1 MARIPNCEAAA
12 GRAVVKIGD
21 RYICLKDK
29 REVVVIGCNERVVEY
44 KFTTLGEPQGK
55 GLRAPRLNV
64 MTVER
69 ERFEERFKAI

>member
-1 MARIPNCEAAA
+1 M
-12 GRAVVKIGD
+12 KIGD

-69 ERFEERFKAI
+69 ERFEERFKVAT